1 MRSFILRGSLI
12 ENYLLEYDLIDLSTF
27 SYRSTNENLY
37 LIAEIEYNNFI
48 LNVYPIIVLW
58 VFIVL
63 VVLLLAITEFL
74 LKECTNWRSKFL
86 TAIV

>member
-1 MRSFILRGSLI
+1 MRSFIFRGSSI
-12 ENYLLEYDLIDLSTF
+12 ENYLVKYDLIDLSTF
-27 SYRSTNENLY
+27 SYRSTNDNLY

-58 VFIVL
+58 VIIVFG
-63 VVLLLAITEFL
+63 VIILAFTEFL
-74 LKECTNWRSKFL
+74 LKECTQWRSKFL